1 MAKKSRK
8 AGKKTK
14 SQARTARKKVAKK
27 AVKKRKAAKKTK
39 VTFIPAG
46 YHTLTPYL
54 SVHDGKAAVDFYAR
68 AFGAKEKPG
77 RMSGP
82 DGKIMHTEIKIGES
96 HFMLAD
102 ESAEWGNLSPKT
114 VGKTTVQLMI
124 YVRNADTVMQ
134 QAVAAGGTMIKPVEL
149 QFYGDRAGRLEDPFG
164 YTWFIAT
171 HVEDVSPKE
180 MARRAAEMFG
190 SAGGS

>member
-1 MAKKSRK
+1 MAKKKVTRK
-8 AGKKTK
+8 GASKVVK
-14 SQARTARKKVAKK
+14 RKKKS
-27 AVKKRKAAKKTK
+27 KR
-39 VTFIPAG
+39 VHFIPAG

-54 SVHDGKAAVDFYAR
+54 AVHDGKAAVEFYKM

-77 RMSGP
+77 RMSDDQGR
-82 DGKIMHTEIKIGES
+82 IMHTEMKIGLS

-102 ESAEWGNLSPKT
+102 EFPEWNNFSPKT

-124 YVRNADTVMQ
+124 YVKDADAVMA
-134 QAVAAGGTMIKPVEL
+134 QAVAAGAKIIMPVEL
-149 QFYGDRAGRLEDPFG
+149 QFYGDRSGRLEDPFG

-180 MARRAAEMFG
+180 MVKRAQALYG
-190 SAGGS
+190 SGS

>member
-8 AGKKTK
+8 AAKKKATK
-14 SQARTARKKVAKK
+14 AKPAKKKKPVKKPKVAKK
-27 AVKKRKAAKKTK
+27 AK
-39 VTFIPAG
+39 VSFVPAG

-54 SVHDGKAAVDFYAR
+54 SVHDGKAAVAFYAK

-96 HFMLAD
+96 YFMLAD
-102 ESAEWGNLSPKT
+102 ESQEWGNLSPKT

-124 YVRNADTVMQ
+124 YVKNSDAVMQ
-134 QAVAAGGTMIKPVEL
+134 QAVAAGGTVIKPVEM
-149 QFYGDRAGRLEDPFG
+149 QFYGDRSGRLLDPFG
-164 YTWFIAT
+164 YTWFVAT
-171 HVEDVSPKE
+171 HVENVSPKE
-180 MARRAAEMFG
+180 MAKRAAALFG
-190 SAGGS
+190 ASGT